1 MNWVWGLGSVSSA
14 FGVDRSPLEILVNL
28 SVFPAGVLS
37 FRARA
42 GQSIAGFSVEI
53 MGVDARLRGQWGDPV
68 TREPDLLVHGRPVDV
83 YVFMAST
90 GSGARVSLEGH
101 GIPTIA
107 TTEDFLLLVSWVGCN
122 GNDVGGEVVVYWRG
136 ADRISGRGPIGLYGA
151 DATAIRE
158 YSADP
163 TNRLTIAPRV
173 RGKRIKS
180 IRTWGG
186 SQRQNGGRKV
196 DHLSAVSPAVP
207 VRVSG
212 LTLRGLRGFR
222 SDAGLRLAQP
232 TGVPGSGLTIVVGAN
247 NAGKSTIWEAFDA
260 LARKSKFD
268 VSFSEG
274 RRNRLSPDGV
284 HIRLDRVDGSAYS
297 LRSRNP
303 DTSETVAEWITTGNG
318 PQRFEIVSVPSR
330 RQFNASFGKNVTS
343 QRDWMTSGSDF
354 SRSRQFDQSSQF
366 TGRLFDLHNDEA
378 KKAKFDSLMGD
389 VLGHELK
396 WMIDLADGQQGQSY
410 YLKIATGDGSN
421 HTSEGLGDGIISLLF
436 ILNALYD
443 SEPGTLVTIDEPELS
458 LHPQHVRRLGRLI
471 SRFARDRQIVVFTH
485 SPALV
490 SWDDIAAGAEIARVF
505 REGGQSLL
513 AQASRSA
520 IDDISRARGGW
531 VNPHVFGSDANA
543 TLFLDDGVIVVEGQ
557 EDAALLP
564 TVFEQL
570 EIPFNG
576 AIFGWGSG
584 GESNVERILTLLFEL
599 GFKRVAAVL
608 DNDVPETSEKLRAR
622 FPGYLVVEIPAA
634 DIRDKPA
641 KNFSGKAGLMD
652 RRGRRVKPELED
664 AAREVL
670 QQVSDRLAPT
680 PRM

>member
-1 MNWVWGLGSVSSA
+1 M
-14 FGVDRSPLEILVNL
+14 NL
-28 SVFPAGVLS
+28 SVFPASVLT
-37 FRARA
+37 FGARA
-42 GQSIAGFSVEI
+42 GQSVAGFNVEI

-68 TREPDLLVHGRPVDV
+68 TRGPSPLVHGQPVDV
-83 YVFMAST
+83 YVFTTDS
-90 GSGARVSLEGH
+90 GSGPRASLEGY

-107 TTEDFLLLVSWVGCN
+107 TTDDFLLLVSWVGCN
-122 GNDVGGEVVVYWRG
+122 GNDVGGEVVISWRG
-136 ADRISGRGPIGLYGA
+136 ADRLSGRGPIGLYGA
-151 DATAIRE
+151 DARALRA
-158 YSADP
+158 YAADRA
-163 TNRLTIAPRV
+163 NRLTTAPQV
-173 RGKRIKS
+173 RGRRIKS
-180 IRTWGG
+180 IRTWGRG
-186 SQRQNGGRKV
+186 QRRSGGRKV
-196 DHLSAVSPAVP
+196 DSLGAVSAATPI
-207 VRVSG
+207 RVSE

-222 SDAGLRLAQP
+222 SDARLRLARP
-232 TGVPGSGLTIVVGAN
+232 TGLAGSGLTIVVGAN

-274 RRNRLSPDGV
+274 RRNRLSPNGV
-284 HIRLDRVDGSAYS
+284 HIRLDRADGSAYS
-297 LRSRNP
+297 LRSRNA
-303 DTSETVAEWITTGNG
+303 DTSETVAEWVATGPN
-318 PQRFEIVSVPSR
+318 PQPFEIVSVPSR
-330 RQFNASFGKNVTS
+330 RQFQASFGKNLTS

-366 TGRLFDLHNDEA
+366 TGRLFDLHNDEV
-378 KKAKFDSLMGD
+378 KKAKFDSLMED
-389 VLGHELK
+389 VLGHPLK

-410 YLKIATGDGSN
+410 YLKIATGDGAS

-436 ILNALYD
+436 IVNALYD

-505 REGGQSLL
+505 KENGQSRL
-513 AQASRSA
+513 AQASRTA

-576 AIFGWGSG
+576 SIFGWGSG
-584 GESNVERILTLLFEL
+584 GESDVERILTLLFEL

-608 DNDVPETSEKLRAR
+608 DNDVPETVAKLMDR
-622 FPGYLVVEIPAA
+622 FPGYLVVELPAA

-641 KNFSGKAGLMD
+641 NSFSGKAGLMD
-652 RRGRRVKPELED
+652 RKGRRVKPELER

-670 QQVSDRLAPT
+670 RQVSDRLAPT
-680 PRM
+680 PRV